1 MEKILEII
9 NDIEQ
14 DIDKSYCFGYDNNE
28 DTLDS
33 GKDSLKHLKKQLM
46 LGVVSNRREQLEAFV
61 KQIKED
67 NELTEE
73 INFQDINKFLASNC
87 S

>member
-1 MEKILEII
+1 MDKLILQTLEKH
-9 NDIEQ
+9 IEDLSHESPQ
-14 DIDKSYCFGYDNNE
+14 GIDIDSIDQLKYELTNLFSLHIVSY
-28 DTLDS
+28 
-33 GKDSLKHLKKQLM
+33 
-46 LGVVSNRREQLEAFV
+46 RREQLEAFV